1 MLSFRV
7 VLVKNIQDNGRL
19 KKMEWLQLLF
29 SGSETAVYGQDAVS
43 LYLAYAAAAC
53 VLVPAAILL
62 GGSVAALFVRGSD

>member
-1 MLSFRV
+1 
-7 VLVKNIQDNGRL
+7 
-19 KKMEWLQLLF
+19 MEWLQLLF

-62 GGSVAALFVRGSD
+62 GGLVAALFVKGRAEG